1 MNDQNIHDQIDRIN
15 SQIESGEE
23 ELADYTSQKDEL
35 DDSISEVEQALK
47 TAQKESSAMTSYI
60 EACQQEIES
69 CKADIIEYM
78 HESGNLQAKVGRY
91 DAMLE
96 NINFRK
102 TQLNQRL
109 LQFKSDDAG
118 LEAGVKVILAGV
130 DSATDQLAQNQNR
143 NKTNRELIHNTNEK
157 LSATES

>member
-15 SQIESGEE
+15 SQIESGEK

-47 TAQKESSAMTSYI
+47 TAQKESSDMTSYI

-118 LEAGVKVILAGV
+118 DKKEYESLDWTVQPISLPRIRIE
-130 DSATDQLAQNQNR
+130 T
-143 NKTNRELIHNTNEK
+143 K
-157 LSATES
+157 LTVS

>member
-1 MNDQNIHDQIDRIN
+1 
-15 SQIESGEE
+15 
-23 ELADYTSQKDEL
+23 
-35 DDSISEVEQALK
+35 
-47 TAQKESSAMTSYI
+47 
-60 EACQQEIES
+60 
-69 CKADIIEYM
+69 M

-118 LEAGVKVILAGV
+118 DKKEYESLSSQLAELEAGVKVILAGV
-130 DSATDQLAQNQNR
+130 QPISLPRIRIET
-143 NKTNRELIHNTNEK
+143 K
-157 LSATES
+157 LTVS